1 MSGRNNLIVQEDQDF
16 QLIAKFFKQ
25 GGFNEW
31 KVLGSFILFGFF
43 VVFFFKEYKQGEPTK
58 QSNRSIALTFRN
70 QKNKTKTKVK
80 LTRDRKINKE
90 VLQSC

>member
-43 VVFFFKEYKQGEPTK
+43 CCFFF
-58 QSNRSIALTFRN
+58 
-70 QKNKTKTKVK
+70 
-80 LTRDRKINKE
+80 
-90 VLQSC
+90 